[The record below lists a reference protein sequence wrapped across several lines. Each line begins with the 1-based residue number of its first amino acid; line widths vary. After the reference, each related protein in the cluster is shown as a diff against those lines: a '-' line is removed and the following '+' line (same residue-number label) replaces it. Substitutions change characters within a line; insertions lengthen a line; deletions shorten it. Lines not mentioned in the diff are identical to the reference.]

1 MYKPDNLDS
10 QGDGKLGTVYSNQ
23 KTSFYSN
30 MQQSRGPITPT
41 EMFRSPEQ
49 SELDTETENN
59 SSLPPFL
66 GQS

>member
-1 MYKPDNLDS
+1 
-10 QGDGKLGTVYSNQ
+10 
-23 KTSFYSN
+23 

>member
-1 MYKPDNLDS
+1 MQALPRQTAAAVSQSQGMYKADSLDS

-41 EMFRSPEQ
+41 EMFRSPE
-49 SELDTETENN
+49 
-59 SSLPPFL
+59 
-66 GQS
+66 